1 MKTGDKAGKAQLLTQ
16 EVYFE
21 QRFRALA
28 LALACTLDKEQAY
41 AKTRDTFVRAA
52 KRALLSPR
60 RENDALRWLYRR
72 AKPAGIYDA
81 QQFGF
86 LPAGFP
92 KLSKLSRAAWA
103 LIRVGGISTDGGAK
117 ALGVSPDAF
126 SQALRQAD
134 ALLGEEHAASFR
146 RFVQKMQDKREI
158 WSEVGFEL
166 QQYYRTGHQVRM
178 ALAGILVTILLVFA
192 LREGSLWI
200 RILRFPGETDK
211 NVISQAYDDP
221 ACYKK
226 LPLLPG
232 AGNPR
237 ISSHLAAQ
245 LEQMPPDQLVRAAF
259 LFYDA
264 QLMEGIRQGG
274 ENLLDIYVAFYEK
287 GLDRGRVHILIAN
300 AVQRYYGNYS
310 RPFLVSERRED
321 FASHYDSIYTCAL
334 DLAKGSSFQ
343 RTVDAHPE
351 IFSSRES
358 FDAYLAGARF
368 RQELPQVTDLLTY
381 EMIAQSHMASGKPM
395 SGNAREKYEGLLF
408 SFTNP
413 SGLGGKLNPDP
424 FSYTREETD
433 PFFSRREALG
443 KELYAKTVL
452 SLGQLLPKA
461 QVTSD
466 ILEGNESSLFSATLS
481 KQQVLDL
488 VRDDGRFYFL
498 GITAPYAPG
507 YPAGLEHCLAA
518 FIQSDRGKV
527 YEVYRIDEEYV
538 LYSVNYAAPL
548 TLPQGFID
556 QLRTRVESR
565 HTMFEQKI
573 SFAYQMRFAHPQPLA
588 GWRIL
593 RAVYLNESLQYTL
606 RDYKYFSKMDRY

>member
-41 AKTRDTFVRAA
+41 AMTRDAFVRAA
-52 KRALLSPR
+52 KRALVSPR
-60 RENDALRWLYRR
+60 RANDALSWLYRR
-72 AKPAGIYDA
+72 ARPAGIYDA
-81 QQFGF
+81 QQFAF

-92 KLSKLSRAAWA
+92 RLSKLSRAAWA
-103 LIRVGGISTDGGAK
+103 LTRVDGIAADDGAK

-126 SQALRQAD
+126 SQALSRAD
-134 ALLGEEHAASFR
+134 ALLGEDQAGSFR
-146 RFVQKMQDKREI
+146 RFVQKMQDKREV
-158 WSEVGFEL
+158 WSDVGFALE
-166 QQYYRTGHQVRM
+166 QYYRTGHQVHM
-178 ALAGILVTILLVFA
+178 ALAGILVTILLVIA

-211 NVISQAYDDP
+211 TVISQAYDDP

-226 LPLLPG
+226 LPLLPD

-245 LEQMPPDQLVRAAF
+245 LEQMPPDQPVRAAF

-264 QLMEGIRQGG
+264 QLMEGIRHEG
-274 ENLLDIYVAFYEK
+274 ENLLDIYIALYEK

-300 AVQRYYGNYS
+300 AVQRYYSNYV
-310 RPFLVSERRED
+310 RPFRVSERRED
-321 FASHYDSIYTCAL
+321 FVSKFDSLYTCAL

-343 RTVDAHPE
+343 RTVDSHPE

-358 FDAYLAGARF
+358 FDAYLSSARF
-368 RQELPQVTDLLTY
+368 RQDLPQAADLLTY

-395 SGNAREKYEGLLF
+395 AQNAQEKYESLLF

-413 SGLGGKLNPDP
+413 AGLGGKLNPDP

-433 PFFSRREALG
+433 PFFSRRETLG

-452 SLGQLLPKA
+452 SLGRLLPQA

-481 KQQVLDL
+481 KQQILTL

-498 GITAPYAPG
+498 GIAAPYAPG

-518 FIQSDRGKV
+518 SIRRDRGKIYDV
-527 YEVYRIDEEYV
+527 FSIDEEYV

-556 QLRTRVESR
+556 QLRTHVESR

-573 SFAYQMRFAHPQPLA
+573 SFTYQMRFAHPQLLA

-593 RAVYLNESLQYTL
+593 RAVYLNEGLQYTL